1 MQKIKTIAIAVAVGA
16 ALSLSSG
23 LVADPA
29 WAADAK
35 KGEKVFKKCKAC
47 HTLKGKNRVGPT
59 LGGLIG
65 RKAATAKGYKYSK
78 DFKAAGEK
86 GLIWN
91 EETLSGYLNKKPGP
105 KKWLGEFLGKKK
117 VKTKMAFSGIKK
129 DEDIA
134 NLIAYL
140 KDATK

>member
-23 LVADPA
+23 LAADAA

-91 EETLSGYLNKKPGP
+91 EETLSGYLSKKPGP

-117 VKTKMAFSGIKK
+117 AKTKMAFNGIKK

-140 KDATK
+140 KEATK

>member
-16 ALSLSSG
+16 ALSLYSG

-65 RKAATAKGYKYSK
+65 RNAATAKGYKYSK

-117 VKTKMAFSGIKK
+117 AKTKMSFSGIKK
-129 DEDIA
+129 DENLA

-140 KDATK
+140 KEATK

>member
-16 ALSLSSG
+16 ALSLYSG

-35 KGEKVFKKCKAC
+35 KGEKVFRKCKAC

-117 VKTKMAFSGIKK
+117 AKTKMSFSGIKK
-129 DEDIA
+129 DENLA

-140 KDATK
+140 KEATK

>member
-1 MQKIKTIAIAVAVGA
+1 MHKIKKIALTVAVGA

-23 LVADPA
+23 LASNAA

-35 KGEKVFKKCKAC
+35 KGEKVFKKCEAC
-47 HTLKGKNRVGPT
+47 HTLKGENRVGPT

-91 EETLSGYLNKKPGP
+91 EETLSGYLSKKPGP

-117 VKTKMAFSGIKK
+117 AKTKMAFSGIKK
-129 DEDIA
+129 DDNLT

-140 KDATK
+140 KEATK

>member
-23 LVADPA
+23 LAADAA

-35 KGEKVFKKCKAC
+35 KGEKMFKKCKAC

-65 RKAATAKGYKYSK
+65 RNAATAKGYKYSK

-117 VKTKMAFSGIKK
+117 AKTKMSFSGIKK
-129 DEDIA
+129 DEDVA
-134 NLIAYL
+134 NLIEYL
-140 KDATK
+140 KHATK

>member
-1 MQKIKTIAIAVAVGA
+1 MQKIKTIALVMAVGA
-16 ALSLSSG
+16 ALVLASN
-23 LVADPA
+23 LVVDVT
-29 WAADAK
+29 WAANAK

-47 HTLKGKNRVGPT
+47 HILKDKNRVGPT

-117 VKTKMAFSGIKK
+117 AKTKMSFSGIKK

-134 NLIAYL
+134 NLIEYL
-140 KDATK
+140 KHATK

>member
-23 LVADPA
+23 LAADAA

-65 RKAATAKGYKYSK
+65 RNAATAKGYKYSK

-105 KKWLGEFLGKKK
+105 KKWLGEYLGKKK
-117 VKTKMAFSGIKK
+117 AKTKMAFSGIKK

-134 NLIAYL
+134 NLIEYL
-140 KDATK
+140 KNATK

>member
-1 MQKIKTIAIAVAVGA
+1 MQKIKTIAIALLVGT
-16 ALSLSSG
+16 ALTLFSG
-23 LVADPA
+23 LAVNPA

-65 RKAATAKGYKYSK
+65 RNAATAKGYKYSK

-91 EETLSGYLNKKPGP
+91 EETLSGYLSKKPGP

-117 VKTKMAFSGIKK
+117 AKTKMAFNGIKK
-129 DEDIA
+129 DEDLA

-140 KDATK
+140 KEATK

>member
-1 MQKIKTIAIAVAVGA
+1 MIIGLCREHAAGETRVALTPPNIKTLVEKGQTCLVETGA
-16 ALSLSSG
+16 G
-23 LVADPA
+23 L
-29 WAADAK
+29 AAGISD
-35 KGEKVFKKCKAC
+35 E
-47 HTLKGKNRVGPT
+47 
-59 LGGLIG
+59 
-65 RKAATAKGYKYSK
+65 

-117 VKTKMAFSGIKK
+117 AKTKMSFSGIKK
-129 DEDIA
+129 DEDLA

-140 KDATK
+140 KEATK